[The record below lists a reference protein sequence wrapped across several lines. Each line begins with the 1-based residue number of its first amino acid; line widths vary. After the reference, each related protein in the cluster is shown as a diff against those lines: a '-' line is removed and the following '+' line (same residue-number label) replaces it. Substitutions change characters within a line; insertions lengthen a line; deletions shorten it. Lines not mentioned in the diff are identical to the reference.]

1 MPLWSRLRALLGL
14 GPAAPAE
21 AEGAGPPEDARA
33 GEPVSAEPGRAAPG
47 RAAADPDDQ
56 EADGEAAPEPL
67 PGTLDD
73 WDSSSQT
80 GTITLTDGAVV
91 RFGIEACDRF
101 RPLIGLRVDV
111 LGTGVPPEG
120 AAFEE
125 GNGLWATTV
134 RLRPGSEAE
143 YAARLRVYQVE
154 RAVRGEDGVVPGEPP
169 WARNKAGK
177 KPAGPGRPPDAF
189 FALTV
194 ILERE
199 LPLSPTALSGL
210 FDSPL
215 WRQPLVRL
223 IPLLRKGKP
232 EAGFSAEI
240 VCGAM
245 RGFLLYR
252 PQPYLCG
259 DGTERGR
266 GHVGLFVGGPHG
278 PRALAELPAQVA
290 AGPPPLSDSG
300 EVRLISDL
308 VRSLLSRDSE
318 SSGLVVN
325 RAGKAWKPRDIALSQ
340 LGEDDSRAPFLLW
353 IDWAVAER
361 DGHRVMRSLGMESLG
376 LPDVAVRVTA
386 DDQLDAARDAVWW
399 VCQLLCDGKLAHP
412 PEHAPGPGSPPVPVP
427 RRIRLLPG
435 SRIVA
440 EEPAEPLSYRVLR
453 WDREWLELEAPAAAV
468 RTSSAS

>member
-14 GPAAPAE
+14 GPSPAAG
-21 AEGAGPPEDARA
+21 AEGEGPPEDAAGASAGPDDPAPRRA
-33 GEPVSAEPGRAAPG
+33 ADAEEPDAEDGEDAEPLA
-47 RAAADPDDQ
+47 
-56 EADGEAAPEPL
+56 
-67 PGTLDD
+67 GTLDD

-80 GTITLTDGAVV
+80 GSITLTDGAVV
-91 RFGIEACDRF
+91 RFGIEACHEF
-101 RPLIGLRVDV
+101 RPLIGLRVEV
-111 LGTGVPPEG
+111 LGTGVPPE
-120 AAFEE
+120 AAAGEE

-134 RLRPGSEAE
+134 RLRPGSESE

-240 VCGAM
+240 LCGAM

-290 AGPPPLSDSG
+290 SGPPPLSESG
-300 EVRLISDL
+300 EIRLISDL
-308 VRSLLSRDSE
+308 ARSLLSRDSE
-318 SSGLVVN
+318 ASGLVVN

-340 LGEDDSRAPFLLW
+340 LGEDDTRPPFLLW

-361 DGHRVMRSLGMESLG
+361 DGHRVQRSLGMESLG
-376 LPDVAVRVTA
+376 LPDVAVRVTR
-386 DDQLDAARDAVWW
+386 DEQLDAARDAVWW

-412 PEHAPGPGSPPVPVP
+412 PSPPGPPKGVPVP
-427 RRIRLLPG
+427 RRVRLLPG

-440 EEPAEPLSYRVLR
+440 EEPAEPLSYRVLS
-453 WDREWLELEAPAAAV
+453 WDREWLELEAPEAAA